1 MLELELIDLIKK
13 IFFFLLEL
21 LNSLF
26 VSGSL
31 PDIAVTMASGRE
43 IYGAFR

>member
-1 MLELELIDLIKK
+1 MLELELIDKK
-13 IFFFLLEL
+13 DFFFLLEL

>member
-1 MLELELIDLIKK
+1 MLELELIDKK
-13 IFFFLLEL
+13 DFFLLEL